1 MEPLWRISAATYKL
15 ARTIIFSV
23 IGVVAV
29 SLILAMFLSNN
40 LSKPIKEITRIIDNT
55 SELNFNVMNLTDGL
69 VQIDSMCEENDRAT
83 NEIASESIEV
93 VNSNARNIESLS
105 GVGTASSQEVKE
117 RATELVSKTVE
128 AGERTEN
135 VYTEVKERAEHA
147 IESAN
152 AIRKINEMIGEI
164 ISVSTKINLL
174 ALNAEIEAARAG
186 EAGRGFAVVATEVGE
201 NYMQDAIE
209 YEEGMSQINEA
220 ITELV
225 SAIDEMSISVHG
237 IADHTSNMMDKIKD
251 NDSYISGSTRS
262 VSNLENIVKEFSL

>member
-40 LSKPIKEITRIIDNT
+40 LSKPIKEITRII
-55 SELNFNVMNLTDGL
+55 
-69 VQIDSMCEENDRAT
+69 
-83 NEIASESIEV
+83 
-93 VNSNARNIESLS
+93 ESLS
-105 GVGTASSQEVKE
+105 GVGTAKSQEVKE

-152 AIRKINEMIGEI
+152 AIRKINEMY
-164 ISVSTKINLL
+164 V
-174 ALNAEIEAARAG
+174 
-186 EAGRGFAVVATEVGE
+186 
-201 NYMQDAIE
+201 
-209 YEEGMSQINEA
+209 
-220 ITELV
+220 
-225 SAIDEMSISVHG
+225 SVHG

>member
-105 GVGTASSQEVKE
+105 GVGTARSQEVKE

-135 VYTEVKERAEHA
+135 VYTEVKERVEHA

-152 AIRKINEMIGEI
+152 AIIR
-164 ISVSTKINLL
+164 
-174 ALNAEIEAARAG
+174 
-186 EAGRGFAVVATEVGE
+186 
-201 NYMQDAIE
+201 
-209 YEEGMSQINEA
+209 
-220 ITELV
+220 
-225 SAIDEMSISVHG
+225 
-237 IADHTSNMMDKIKD
+237 
-251 NDSYISGSTRS
+251 
-262 VSNLENIVKEFSL
+262 